1 MQGNGNQHYSKYFR
15 LCSAEERK
23 SYTYE
28 TTMGRESDDRFFIT
42 GWTITLKKQLNSI
55 KRVDYIS

>member
-42 GWTITLKKQLNSI
+42 G
-55 KRVDYIS
+55 